1 MIVSEKEKFR
11 FQLLVLND
19 VVGYNGV
26 ILVYDEFAGLG
37 VNLMGS
43 AAVYNLLDFN
53 FPSGLTQS
61 LRERNMAQMEDY
73 MKFEI
78 LIDSCARLAEK
89 IFRVFKPEDLKV
101 AYPEIADAP
110 NLIYQKFLTKKEIV
124 DLDERM
130 IQSWGTDN
138 NLTLNDASREEI
150 QNARDKHFGDL
161 DEFILDRTKNF
172 LQATN
177 LFIKTISN
185 G

>member
-1 MIVSEKEKFR
+1 MILSEKEKFR
-11 FQLLVLND
+11 FQLMVLND

-26 ILVYDEFAGLG
+26 ILVYDEIAGLG

-53 FPSGLTQS
+53 FPSQLTQS
-61 LRERNMAQMEDY
+61 LRERNMVQMEDSANF
-73 MKFEI
+73 KI
-78 LIDSCARLAEK
+78 LIDDFQRLAEK
-89 IFRVFKPEDLKV
+89 IFRVSKAEDFEV

-110 NLIYQKFLTKKEIV
+110 NLIVQKFLTKKEIF

-138 NLTLNDASREEI
+138 NLTLNDASFEDIE
-150 QNARDKHFGDL
+150 NARDKHFGDL
-161 DEFILDRTKNF
+161 DEFILDRTRNF